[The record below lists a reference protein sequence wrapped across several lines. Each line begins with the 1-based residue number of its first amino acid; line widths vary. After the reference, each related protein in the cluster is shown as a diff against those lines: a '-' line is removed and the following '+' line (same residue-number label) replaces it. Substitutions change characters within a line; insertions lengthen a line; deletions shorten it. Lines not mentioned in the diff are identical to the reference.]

1 MPLPF
6 LVPSAAPADFDVQ
19 GTAFSNDVVGRYV
32 CNNWPEVGAGQAA
45 GGYPFDAVVI
55 GAGMFGGYCAEKLFR
70 LGTAQALRILVID
83 AGTYLLPSHI
93 QNLPKQLGGKV
104 GGADNLRNNDTGTQ
118 NVVWGMPWVS
128 NEGFPGLAYCIGG
141 RSLFWGGWSPRLTAA
156 DLASWPAAIRDSFTV
171 VPPGGDSEYGVTEK
185 EIGVDPS
192 TDYIVKANLFN
203 ALLGAFTA
211 VPTPGVTEVTEA
223 PLAVQGSSP
232 GSGLFA
238 FDKFSSAPFLVD
250 AIRTDSAVNGHHG
263 DVSRRIFLLPRT
275 QVLRLDTT
283 GTTVTSLAVVTDGQP
298 QTLPIPTGCP
308 VVIANGTVE
317 ATRLVLSSF
326 PIGNNTFGSPRVG
339 NLMAHLRSNITVRIK
354 RSALGLGPPSPT
366 ELETVALIVRGTA
379 LGRRFHL
386 QVTAAAVAVPNP
398 EANMWSM
405 VPDFDQLETLLRN
418 QDPNWIV
425 ITLRGIGE
433 MQDQRSL
440 APNPAMSWVDLSPE
454 TDRWGVRRAYV
465 NLVATA
471 QDRQLWSAMDQA
483 AFKLAANAAQS
494 PTNIQYW
501 NGSAWQDQQPQPD
514 AQGRGF
520 WQDRLGTTH
529 HEAGTLFMG
538 DSPAS
543 SITDLEGKIRGT
555 DNAYVAGPA
564 VFPTLG
570 SANPSLA
577 ALTLARRTA
586 RAIIQAKTPPPPAAP
601 FQPLSLD
608 PKDWQM
614 VQLPTTPNTAM
625 IHYGSVLETFDA
637 YGLYFYTK
645 EQFTN
650 FVLKL
655 QWRVARLDDNSG
667 VYVRTPGPGV
677 AGALQAADSQGHE
690 IQIDE
695 IGFDSQ
701 TNTGGHPEKRTG
713 AIYNL
718 QAPSSFPSRPVGQ
731 WNAYAIEANGTRIRV
746 TLNGV
751 LVNDF
756 VSNRRATGFLALQAH
771 HFTSRVQLRDLQI
784 QKLP

>member
-1 MPLPF
+1 M
-6 LVPSAAPADFDVQ
+6 
-19 GTAFSNDVVGRYV
+19 
-32 CNNWPEVGAGQAA
+32 
-45 GGYPFDAVVI
+45 
-55 GAGMFGGYCAEKLFR
+55 
-70 LGTAQALRILVID
+70 
-83 AGTYLLPSHI
+83 
-93 QNLPKQLGGKV
+93 
-104 GGADNLRNNDTGTQ
+104 
-118 NVVWGMPWVS
+118 
-128 NEGFPGLAYCIGG
+128 
-141 RSLFWGGWSPRLTAA
+141 
-156 DLASWPAAIRDSFTV
+156 
-171 VPPGGDSEYGVTEK
+171 
-185 EIGVDPS
+185 
-192 TDYIVKANLFN
+192 
-203 ALLGAFTA
+203 
-211 VPTPGVTEVTEA
+211 
-223 PLAVQGSSP
+223 
-232 GSGLFA
+232 
-238 FDKFSSAPFLVD
+238 
-250 AIRTDSAVNGHHG
+250 
-263 DVSRRIFLLPRT
+263 
-275 QVLRLDTT
+275 
-283 GTTVTSLAVVTDGQP
+283 
-298 QTLPIPTGCP
+298 
-308 VVIANGTVE
+308 
-317 ATRLVLSSF
+317 
-326 PIGNNTFGSPRVG
+326 
-339 NLMAHLRSNITVRIK
+339 
-354 RSALGLGPPSPT
+354 GLGPPGPA

-405 VPDFDQLETLLRN
+405 VPDFDQLGNLRAN

-454 TDRWGVRRAYV
+454 TDRWGARRAYV

-494 PTNIQYW
+494 PANIQYW
-501 NGSAWQDQQPQPD
+501 NGNAWQDQQPQPD

-570 SANPSLA
+570 SANPSLT

-586 RAIIQAKTPPPPAAP
+586 RAIIQAKSPPPPAAP

-614 VQLPTTPNTAM
+614 VRLATTPNTAM

-645 EQFTN
+645 EQFAN

-655 QWRVARLDDNSG
+655 QWRVARMDDNSG

-695 IGFDSQ
+695 TGFDSQ

-718 QAPSSFPSRPVGQ
+718 QAPSSFPSRPIGQ
-731 WNAYAIEANGTRIRV
+731 WNTYTIEANGTRIRV

-756 VSNRRATGFLALQAH
+756 VSNRRASGFLALQAH
-771 HFTSRVQLRDLQI
+771 HFTSRVQFRDLQI